1 MARPRVIDRR
11 LVLEASLAIA
21 DADGLDAVTMGAVA
35 RRLGVTPMALYRH
48 VANKGDLLDGVV
60 ESLLDEIP
68 TPAEG
73 APWDEQ
79 LALMARS
86 LRTIARRHPAVFPL
100 LLQLPASTDN
110 ARRARD
116 HVHRALAEAG
126 VPAGEI
132 ARVERL
138 VSTMIL
144 GFAASEA
151 SGRFRGHSRRTIDA
165 DYEALE
171 QVTALTIRHFVPTG

>member
-1 MARPRVIDRR
+1 MAAANQAAGSALTRGTACQPVTARVKRARPRRSLDRAPTSWPTPRSRSAACREVNPDPSLRRTRIPYVYAICVRPTLWLDPWQSSSMARPRVIDRR

-73 APWDEQ
+73 A
-79 LALMARS
+79 
-86 LRTIARRHPAVFPL
+86 
-100 LLQLPASTDN
+100 
-110 ARRARD
+110 
-116 HVHRALAEAG
+116 
-126 VPAGEI
+126 
-132 ARVERL
+132 
-138 VSTMIL
+138 
-144 GFAASEA
+144 
-151 SGRFRGHSRRTIDA
+151 
-165 DYEALE
+165 
-171 QVTALTIRHFVPTG
+171 